1 MLTPL
6 KLVVIVAE
14 ETIAPKIVA
23 DVKRLGASGYTTSEA
38 HGEGSRAKRAG
49 RVGETN
55 LRIEAVVGADVAARI
70 MAHLAETYFPH
81 YATIAW
87 TSDVDVVRGDKY
99 V

>member
-14 ETIAPKIVA
+14 ETIAPKIIA
-23 DVKRLGASGYTTSEA
+23 DVMRLGASGYTSCEA
-38 HGEGSRAKRAG
+38 HGEGSRGKRAG

-55 LRIEAVVGADVAARI
+55 LRIETVVGPDVASRI
-70 MAHLAETYFPH
+70 MAHLAEAYFPRF
-81 YATIAW
+81 ATIAW
-87 TSDVDVVRGDKY
+87 TSDVVVARGEKY